1 LLINGGFK
9 MYCNGIQS
17 YRKTNVVTSD
27 PVRLVIIC
35 YEGAIDNLKLA
46 KAKIKEKDYEKKAKA
61 IIKAQ
66 DIIAELKCSLDFE
79 KGGQVANNL
88 ESLYNYMLRRI
99 LQADLNKD
107 VGPID
112 EVIGMFSELLSAW
125 QEVASRGDSE
135 IQPAE
140 KHFYKERGV
149 MASRYV
155 SV

>member
-1 LLINGGFK
+1 

-17 YRKTNVVTSD
+17 YRKTNVITSD
-27 PVRLVIIC
+27 PVKLVIMC
-35 YEGAIDNLKLA
+35 YEGAVDSLKLA
-46 KAKIKEKDYEKKAKA
+46 KEKINEKDYEKKAKA

-99 LQADLNKD
+99 LQADFNKD

-112 EVIGMFSELLSAW
+112 EVIGMFTELLSAW
-125 QEVASRGDSE
+125 QEVASRRDSE

-140 KHFYKERGV
+140 KHFYKERRAMVAGH
-149 MASRYV
+149 V